1 VVANRERGEF
11 RLVARDRDYVL
22 RLTVEACCHLEDL
35 ADRTLSTVINGANE
49 GSATDIRLLMWAALQ
64 PFHRKAAQTVTA
76 VGSLID
82 RLGGV
87 PAAHEAIG
95 RLIALNLDDAPDDD
109 DKQSESDTDKPPENR
124 WRRLYIDARKAG
136 IQPETFWSFSLREL
150 WRELAAQREQREAE
164 WTRDRVQA
172 WTTAAF
178 ATAAFA
184 GKLPPFHKVTGRKQP
199 KQTPE
204 QMKAVVKMLQQIYPN
219 SKHVKKKDLKDGPR
233 RRRT

>member
-1 VVANRERGEF
+1 MVANRERGEL
-11 RLVARDRDYVL
+11 RLVARDREYVL

-35 ADRTLSTVINGANE
+35 ADRTLKSVIDGANQ

-64 PFHRKAAQTVTA
+64 AFHREAAQTVTA
-76 VGSLID
+76 VGNLID
-82 RLGGV
+82 RFGGV
-87 PAAHEAIG
+87 PAAHEVLG
-95 RLIALNLDDAPDDD
+95 RLVALNLDDEPEDEKPSGAEA
-109 DKQSESDTDKPPENR
+109 QKPPENR

-150 WRELAAQREQREAE
+150 WRELAAQREQRESE

-178 ATAAFA
+178 AMAAFG
-184 GKLPPFHKVTGRKQP
+184 GKLPSLHRVTGRKAP

-204 QMKAVVKMLQQIYPN
+204 QMKAVVKMLQALYPN
-219 SKHVKKKDLKDGPR
+219 SKHVKKKDLKDAPR

>member
-1 VVANRERGEF
+1 MVANRERGEL
-11 RLVARDRDYVL
+11 RLVARDRAYVL

-35 ADRTLSTVINGANE
+35 ADRTLTAVIDGANR

-64 PFHRKAAQTVTA
+64 PFHREAAQTVTG
-76 VGSLID
+76 VGNLID
-82 RLGGV
+82 RMGGV
-87 PAAHEAIG
+87 PAAHEALE
-95 RLIALNLDDAPDDD
+95 RLVALNLDDAPDDD
-109 DKQSESDTDKPPENR
+109 TADEAATNRPPENR

-150 WRELAAQREQREAE
+150 WRELAAQREQRESE

-178 ATAAFA
+178 AMAAFG
-184 GKLPPFHKVTGRKQP
+184 GKLPPLHRVTGRKPP

-204 QMKAVVKMLQQIYPN
+204 QMKNVVTMLQAMYPN

>member
-1 VVANRERGEF
+1 VVANRERGEL
-11 RLVARDRDYVL
+11 RLVARDRSYVL

-35 ADRTLSTVINGANE
+35 ADRTLSTVIDGANR
-49 GSATDIRLLMWAALQ
+49 GSANDIRLLMWAALQ
-64 PFHRKAAQTVTA
+64 PFHREAAQTLTS
-76 VGSLID
+76 VGILID

-87 PAAHEAIG
+87 PAAHEALG
-95 RLIALNLDDAPDDD
+95 RLVSLNLDDEPEDE
-109 DKQSESDTDKPPENR
+109 KPSDGELDKPPENR

-150 WRELAAQREQREAE
+150 WRELAAQREQRESE

-178 ATAAFA
+178 AMAAFG
-184 GKLPPFHKVTGRKQP
+184 GKLPPLHKVIGRKAQ

-204 QMKAVVKMLQQIYPN
+204 QMKNVVKMLQAIYPN